1 MHEFNNSGAGED
13 RTGDIS
19 IENTLTKRCNVNWME
34 THIKAQ
40 MTLLS
45 LYIHVIG
52 VTEGEEWRREW
63 GRSFIKIKNG

>member
-34 THIKAQ
+34 RHIKA
-40 MTLLS
+40 
-45 LYIHVIG
+45 
-52 VTEGEEWRREW
+52 
-63 GRSFIKIKNG
+63 